1 MGNAKVNGN
10 SDEISYGTLQLDKD
24 YIGIFREMERKME
37 IAIGDYRG
45 MITVQG
51 FGKQGLGG

>member
-1 MGNAKVNGN
+1 MKRK
-10 SDEISYGTLQLDKD
+10 LQLDKD

-37 IAIGDYRG
+37 TAIGDYRG